1 MWHTTSVVVV
11 RSLICNHFV
20 LVNRLFIMYFYINIS
35 FLLPC
40 DMLSFFLFST
50 TYSLRRKLYSLF
62 RVFLVLSQSFGRL
75 IRRRAWLESGCRSVE
90 LSSYFAFITIYFVP
104 PNPLLSK
111 SFPLPFSSLPL
122 WGETVFQE
130 IAHFQDKE
138 NFFSELCN
146 SGVVAGWPM
155 WVCRSLHDIVSDTN
169 DDATLA
175 ESKRIPGLLFSSFLI
190 RLRRLRGNFCGQVV
204 WQSRCLKSL

>member
-20 LVNRLFIMYFYINIS
+20 LVNRLFTIYFYINIY

-40 DMLSFFLFST
+40 NMFSFFLLST
-50 TYSLRRKLYSLF
+50 TYSLRRKLYSFF

-75 IRRRAWLESGCRSVE
+75 IRRRAWLESGCLSVA
-90 LSSYFAFITIYFVP
+90 LSSYFAFIYTSFVP
-104 PNPLLSK
+104 PNP
-111 SFPLPFSSLPL
+111 SFPNPFHFLFLPL
-122 WGETVFQE
+122 WGETVFQK

-138 NFFSELCN
+138 NIFSELCS
-146 SGVVAGWPM
+146 SGFVAGCPM
-155 WVCRSLHDIVSDTN
+155 WVCQSTHDIVSDTN
-169 DDATLA
+169 DGATLA

-204 WQSRCLKSL
+204 RQSRCLKFL